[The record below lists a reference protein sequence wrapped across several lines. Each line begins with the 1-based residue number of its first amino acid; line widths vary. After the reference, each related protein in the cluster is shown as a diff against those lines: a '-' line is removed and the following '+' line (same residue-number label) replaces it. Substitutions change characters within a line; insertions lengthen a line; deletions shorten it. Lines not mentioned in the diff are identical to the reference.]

1 MQPKWF
7 LTNIRFVSKTVFE
20 FCETKVGNQNVMVGP
35 DSLTTTEH
43 FWTHQFRRVGIMNH
57 QSSDEN
63 ICHNQGHKFKEYKQ
77 THTLK

>member
-7 LTNIRFVSKTVFE
+7 LTNIRFVSKTV
-20 FCETKVGNQNVMVGP
+20 CVTKVGNQNVMVGP
-35 DSLTTTEH
+35 DSHTTTEH

-63 ICHNQGHKFKEYKQ
+63 IWQNKGHKFKEYKQ